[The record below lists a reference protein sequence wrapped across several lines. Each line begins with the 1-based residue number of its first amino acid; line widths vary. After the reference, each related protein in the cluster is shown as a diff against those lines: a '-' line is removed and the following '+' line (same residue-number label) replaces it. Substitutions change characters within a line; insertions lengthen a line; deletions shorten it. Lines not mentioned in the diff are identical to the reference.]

1 MAKQLPPILAEL
13 RRIFVEG
20 IRRID
25 NDECSDSYA
34 MGMISR
40 FNAESKGFYDKDS
53 LVNYDKA
60 MKILNV
66 KNRNKF
72 NDLCKRYHIEQKHL
86 NNMPVGLLK
95 AEIEDL
101 AVRLSK
107 EKGD

>member
-1 MAKQLPPILAEL
+1 MGKQLSPILAEL
-13 RRIFVEG
+13 KHTLLDG
-20 IRRID
+20 LRRID
-25 NDECSDSYA
+25 NDECSEEYV
-34 MGMISR
+34 MGMINR
-40 FNAESKGFYDKDS
+40 FNAESKGFYNKES

-72 NDLCKRYHIEQKHL
+72 NDLCKQYHIEQKKL
-86 NNMPVGLLK
+86 NNVPVGFLR

>member
-1 MAKQLPPILAEL
+1 M
-13 RRIFVEG
+13 EG

-25 NDECSDSYA
+25 EGDDSCSEAYA
-34 MGMISR
+34 MGMVNR

-72 NDLCKRYHIEQKHL
+72 NDLCTRYHIEQKKL
-86 NNMPVGLLK
+86 NNMPVGFLK